1 MSLLK
6 DVIERLD
13 SKEEDVR
20 LSTIEDIVEN
30 NLVEAVPYLLK
41 RLTREDSLI
50 VKETIIFALKTLDC
64 SGVYN
69 QLFLLFRSPDAYLRN
84 SAIDIFASSGDK
96 AVKFLMSRYN
106 DEDNKEVKKLILDTL
121 YRIGTHNAILGIRLA
136 LRDQAINVKITAVEY
151 LGRIRDYDSVPEL
164 LNIVRESTHPML
176 TSAVVDAL
184 INIDDKEALESILN
198 ILMPENNPDL
208 IQSIYIPQI
217 LKILG
222 KLGRINLIVAILD
235 RLEDIELYAEE
246 IINTIDELSNDLL
259 EEILSYSK
267 VKDILL
273 DILRNDSI
281 DEVIRYKAGE
291 YFLRIAD
298 GTLADTLLDIGVSLL
313 TASDSL
319 KVIGIHMIGK
329 SKHEEAKK
337 VLLEMVEYL
346 DDEVIKKECI
356 NVLNLLL
363 RE

>member
-6 DVIERLD
+6 DIIERLE
-13 SKEEDVR
+13 SEEEDVR
-20 LSTIEDIVEN
+20 LSTVEDIVEN

-64 SGVYN
+64 SGIYN

-84 SAIDIFASSGDK
+84 SAIDIFSSSGDK
-96 AVKFLMSRYN
+96 AVKFLMSRYSE
-106 DEDNKEVKKLILDTL
+106 EDNKEVRKLILDTL

-136 LRDQAINVKITAVEY
+136 LKDQAINVKITAVEY
-151 LGRIRDYDSVPEL
+151 LGRIRDYDSILEL
-164 LNIVRESTHPML
+164 LNIARESTHPML
-176 TSAVVDAL
+176 TSAVADAL
-184 INIDDKEALESILN
+184 INIDNKEALEAILD
-198 ILMPENNPDL
+198 ILMPENSLNL
-208 IQSIYIPQI
+208 TYSIYIPQI

-222 KLGRINLIVAILD
+222 KLRRINLIVTLLD
-235 RLEDIELYAEE
+235 SLENVELYAEE
-246 IINTIDELSNDLL
+246 IIDTIDELDDDSLK
-259 EEILSYSK
+259 EILSYSK

-273 DILRNDSI
+273 TIIRNDSI

-298 GTLADTLLDIGVSLL
+298 NIPADTLLDVGVSLL

-337 VLLEMVEYL
+337 ILLEMVEYL
-346 DDEVIKKECI
+346 EDEIIKKECI
-356 NVLNLLL
+356 DVLNLL
-363 RE
+363 